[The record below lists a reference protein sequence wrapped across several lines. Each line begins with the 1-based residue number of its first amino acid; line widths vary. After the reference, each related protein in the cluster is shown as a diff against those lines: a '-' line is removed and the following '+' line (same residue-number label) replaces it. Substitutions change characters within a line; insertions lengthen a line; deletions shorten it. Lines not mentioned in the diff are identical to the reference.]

1 MHQVIRLSC
10 FILRYALTS
19 SSVRTINHVVMQNH
33 RMPARSHTFYSV
45 QQKHRDLITKWTR
58 HLWWFGVLPPP
69 FSLLLQ
75 TAAMTKETLRID
87 LTIQP
92 GYKSVVLALGQNYQT
107 SDFDSYTDGSLR
119 SIPQALQRSGSRKG
133 MWGEDKHEMDHHIRP
148 QSQCFRNFLRIVGN
162 D

>member
-1 MHQVIRLSC
+1 MHQVSRLSC

-19 SSVRTINHVVMQNH
+19 SSVRTINH
-33 RMPARSHTFYSV
+33 AKSSDASKITYTFYSV

-148 QSQCFRNFLRIVGN
+148 QSQCFRNFLQIIGN